1 MGAELKIA
9 LLCVFAP
16 LREIVFILREDG
28 GTVRRDVNSSLV
40 IPHWLFLIGYSSLVI
55 PHSSLIISPHAQ
67 NHRTLPVLSIS
78 FHLPSIMT
86 SAVP

>member
-40 IPHWLFLIGYSSLVI
+40 IPHWLFLI
-55 PHSSLIISPHAQ
+55 PHSSSNIPPHAQ